1 MHKWIWGLCAALLL
15 TTGLWGCSFSSFT
28 DGEGRELDFTVVSRS
43 ELPEEVEAVLSQQ
56 LGTGFQTACQYEEYL
71 YLICGYPAQKTSGY
85 SVQVKKLTATDE
97 AIYFQS
103 ELLGPSGEETV
114 AEEETVTWLVVK
126 TEYLDLPVIFE
137 S

>member
-1 MHKWIWGLCAALLL
+1 MVLFLAASL
-15 TTGLWGCSFSSFT
+15 GGCSFSSFT

-43 ELPEEVEAVLSQQ
+43 ELPEVEAVLSQQ
-56 LGTGFQTACQYEEYL
+56 MGTAFQTACQYEEYL
-71 YLICGYPAQKTSGY
+71 YLICGYPTQKTSGY

-114 AEEETVTWLVVK
+114 AEEETAPWLVVK

>member
-1 MHKWIWGLCAALLL
+1 MRRWIWGLCVLLL
-15 TTGLWGCSFSSFT
+15 LSMGLWGCSFSSFT

-56 LGTGFQTACQYEEYL
+56 LGTAFQTACQYEEYL

-114 AEEETVTWLVVK
+114 AEEETVPWLVVK